1 MSFHIFQVVAFLGIL
16 VYNFYGEEL
25 REMFGY
31 AEHPYAFYTM
41 AGKFTL
47 KCHRIEIIHV
57 HNFSFVLTHVPIKI
71 LLSGELALLS
81 MKMNQ

>member
-1 MSFHIFQVVAFLGIL
+1 MELFHIWQVVAFLGIL

-41 AGKFTL
+41 AGKFTFN
-47 KCHRIEIIHV
+47 CYQIQIIHLQY
-57 HNFSFVLTHVPIKI
+57 FSLGVRYIPIRI
-71 LLSGELALLS
+71 LLNA
-81 MKMNQ
+81 K